1 MGKQTK
7 TIEDQGNKHI
17 KAIEEHG
24 KKLID
29 QKYSLPLTKQEKIF
43 ENLINE
49 RLEKIENLN
58 NDADFKKLI
67 YHYKHASKDIDF
79 SRFIDAKTLF
89 NNIKL
94 KRIKLADVVENQKEF
109 K

>member
-1 MGKQTK
+1 MEK
-7 TIEDQGNKHI
+7 N
-17 KAIEEHG
+17 
-24 KKLID
+24 LID
-29 QKYSLPLTKQEKIF
+29 QKCSLPLTKQEKIF

-67 YHYKHASKDIDF
+67 YHQKHASKDIDF

-89 NNIKL
+89 NSIKL